1 MIKLKNQAILKALG
15 ESEIFGNLI
24 QLVKEYPWNNF
35 LQLKVINIC
44 NEVITN
50 NTDADFR
57 KMFLEKSG
65 IAKTFIEMQ
74 QDASVAMESER

>member
-1 MIKLKNQAILKALG
+1 VPLGQQRLRSVELVLNMIKLKKESIYRSLG
-15 ESEIFGNLI
+15 ESEIFGNVI

-50 NTDADFR
+50 NTNNEFR
-57 KMFLEKSG
+57 QKFLEKSG
-65 IAKTFIEMQ
+65 IA
-74 QDASVAMESER
+74 